1 MKQFQILLALLVA
14 ASLSIQAYVPAV
26 DSESKLVLRTEVV
39 DAHILK
45 VQLVNLLKKKTKVI
59 IENMDSGFYH
69 FSDVVNKRNGF
80 SKKIDLAKLPQ
91 GRYILKVEAPD
102 RSFKQVIYVKEEGIL
117 LSKVTS

>member
-1 MKQFQILLALLVA
+1 MKQFQILLALLVT
-14 ASLSIQAYVPAV
+14 ASLSIQAHAPIV

-59 IENMDSGFYH
+59 IEDMDSGFYH
-69 FSDVVNKRNGF
+69 FNNVVNKRNGF

-91 GRYILKVEAPD
+91 GRYLLKVEAPD
-102 RSFKQVIYVKEEGIL
+102 RTFKQVIYVNEQGIL
-117 LSKVTS
+117 LSKVSS